1 MAFLLIKVIIMTKR
15 LPPFK
20 KELAEQAYGLCLLGY
35 DDSQLA
41 ATFNVDESVIEA
53 WTKNH
58 PKFRDALHE
67 ARKLADANVMYAL
80 YQLATGWIDI
90 HTGNQMPPNVRAI
103 ELWFELR
110 ANRNAQH

>member
-1 MAFLLIKVIIMTKR
+1 MTKR

-20 KELAEQAYGLCLLGY
+20 KEFTEQAVGLCLLGY
-35 DDSQLA
+35 DNSQLA
-41 ATFNVDESVIEA
+41 ETFNVEGSVIEA

-58 PKFRDALHE
+58 PKFRDAVHE
-67 ARKLADANVMYAL
+67 SRKLANANVMCAL

-90 HTGNQMPPNVRAI
+90 HTGNQLPPDVNAI

-110 ANRNAQH
+110 AKNKAYS